1 MIFPRILNICYKH
14 IHIVFRLFHHL
25 AKLIQNRIEDDRKD
39 KAGAIDRKQRKQIN
53 EKKEA
58 QGIKLE

>member
-1 MIFPRILNICYKH
+1 MG
-14 IHIVFRLFHHL
+14 VFRLFHHL
-25 AKLIQNRIEDDRKD
+25 AKLIQNRIEDDRKG